1 MPFQDVQCSM
11 GYDPHFQWDDVFQM
25 NAFELWSQSARALP
39 IICSSSIDREPHNPN
54 TLSWLHDWIC
64 TALLASLSPERL
76 SKISDPLPKSPQI
89 LAGPLRF
96 SHVLPG
102 QLRSS
107 EVLQGYQD
115 PLLFQETSGCLGR
128 ALVISRI
135 VRNNHNLEQI
145 ELSGEDNQE
154 RQPSNPAI

>member
-25 NAFELWSQSARALP
+25 NAFELWSQSAKGASNNLQLFNRQET
-39 IICSSSIDREPHNPN
+39 SQSN
-54 TLSWLHDWIC
+54 TLSWLHDWMC

-76 SKISDPLPKSPQI
+76 SKISNPLPKSLQI
-89 LAGPLRF
+89 LPGPFRF
-96 SHVLPG
+96 SHVFPG
-102 QLRSS
+102 QLRYS

-145 ELSGEDNQE
+145 ELSGEGNQ
-154 RQPSNPAI
+154 